1 MKYGARNKVQQI
13 LIKVILVVAS
23 ILILSPFYVA
33 VCYAFKSRTEFA
45 KTKLAFPTSLYLH
58 NFLDAVKVPNYFTA
72 FKNSVIVAVLMVSI
86 IIIVS
91 SIGAYIITRK
101 KNKFYNMFYYIFQLV
116 ILIPFQTLMFPLY
129 KELNSIHALN
139 TLWGLVLAQVGMNV
153 GYVVFL
159 YAGFIKG
166 IPISLEEAA
175 RLDGCNK
182 YQVFF
187 KIVFPLLKPINMTVF
202 VLSFLNSW
210 NDFAISMIIC
220 QKQGMRTIPMMQY
233 AFFGEY
239 SSNVS
244 VAFAGALLAMIPTVV
259 VYFIAQKYIVAG
271 MTAGAVKN

>member
-13 LIKVILVVAS
+13 LIKVILVAAS

-91 SIGAYIITRK
+91 STGAYIITRK

>member
-91 SIGAYIITRK
+91 STGAYIITRK

-233 AFFGEY
+233 AFFGKY

>member
-91 SIGAYIITRK
+91 STGAYIITRK

-220 QKQGMRTIPMMQY
+220 QK
-233 AFFGEY
+233 
-239 SSNVS
+239 
-244 VAFAGALLAMIPTVV
+244 
-259 VYFIAQKYIVAG
+259 
-271 MTAGAVKN
+271 